1 MEKSNQKDNEICCG
15 RDAEFE
21 RNHTSHWLIAG
32 IIAENVFILESE
44 DCRGNHSRIIVSV
57 FTVTVYMD
65 IKGDALSSEKEE
77 EGWRSTW

>member
-1 MEKSNQKDNEICCG
+1 MEKSIQKDNEVCFG

-21 RNHTSHWLIAG
+21 RNLTSHWLITG

-57 FTVTVYMD
+57 FTVAVYIGFKRD
-65 IKGDALSSEKEE
+65 PLSSEE
-77 EGWRSTW
+77 EGEM